1 MKYITTVYFYFL
13 PYFIHLFSFNT
24 YLPFQAVFFILVRP
38 LSKNMYRRI
47 NKVVAELLWLELIWL
62 IDWWAGVKVMNFFL
76 RTVYTFCLFICIF
89 FLNFSPCILDA
100 YLVHIKDLFFE
111 IVISFGIRYGSKIV
125 VIK

>member
-76 RTVYTFCLFICIF
+76 RTVYTF
-89 FLNFSPCILDA
+89 A
-100 YLVHIKDLFFE
+100 YLYASFFF
-111 IVISFGIRYGSKIV
+111 S
-125 VIK
+125 